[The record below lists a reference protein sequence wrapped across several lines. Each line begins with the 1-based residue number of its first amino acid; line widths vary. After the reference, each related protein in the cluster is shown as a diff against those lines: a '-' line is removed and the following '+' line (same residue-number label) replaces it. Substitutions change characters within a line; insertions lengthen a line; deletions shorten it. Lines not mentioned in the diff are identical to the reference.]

1 MTAGAKFPIAS
12 PKEIN
17 LRDRGG
23 IRKRLHPSSRRFMRT
38 TWQIGDQIEGRWEI
52 FDILEGGAGIVY
64 IVYDQA
70 FREPFAAKTFRDEI
84 FAHSPLIAARFER
97 EALAWVKLDIHPNI
111 AEARMVEKIQ
121 GKPFLFLEYVSGGD
135 LAAWIGTPRLTEDL
149 PQVLRF
155 AVQFC
160 DGMIHALRKGIRA
173 HRDIKPRNCLITAD
187 GILKVTDFGLAKL
200 LENDFAG
207 DTPSVNTENF
217 NLSMTTMGTCTHM
230 APEQFKNARQVDLRA
245 DIYSFGVMLFQMVS
259 GDLPFKGDN
268 WKDLEQM
275 HTVQRPPL
283 LACGEPQLTQLIQT
297 CLEKDPRNRFPDFK
311 QIRERLTSIYK
322 KVAGAPA
329 PEPAQGVALT
339 SIQWNN
345 KGSSL
350 DNLGMHKESL
360 ACYDSAIQLNP
371 KLPSAWFNKGVA
383 LFESGQPEQALR
395 CYERVIELDPN
406 SEKAWS
412 NKGVVLK
419 TLGKTAEAIVCYD
432 RALAINP
439 RYPNA
444 WVNKGVVLR
453 ALGKTE
459 EALACNERALRLNPR
474 DEGAWTNKGNILYT
488 LRRPAEA
495 LECYERA
502 LALNSRL
509 DLTWMN
515 KGMALNALGKND
527 AALDAYSKAAQ
538 INPQLDRAWYLRGM
552 TLMNAFQRYEE
563 ALPYF
568 EEAARLGLKEASEQ
582 LAWCQ
587 NALSRR

>member
-1 MTAGAKFPIAS
+1 MP
-12 PKEIN
+12 
-17 LRDRGG
+17 
-23 IRKRLHPSSRRFMRT
+23 T

-52 FDILEGGAGIVY
+52 FNILGGGAGVVY
-64 IVYDQA
+64 IVYDHA
-70 FREPFAAKTFRDEI
+70 FRESFAAKTFRDEI
-84 FAHSPLIAARFER
+84 FARSPLIAARFER
-97 EALAWVKLDIHPNI
+97 EAQAWVKLDIHPNI
-111 AEARMVEKIQ
+111 AEARMVEKIEN
-121 GKPFLFLEYVSGGD
+121 KPFLFLEYVSGGD
-135 LAAWIGTPRLTEDL
+135 LASWIGTPRLTEDL
-149 PQVLRF
+149 SQVLLF

-160 DGMIHALRKGIRA
+160 DGMIHALKKGIRA
-173 HRDIKPRNCLITAD
+173 HRDIKPRNCLITTD
-187 GILKVTDFGLAKL
+187 GVLKVTDFGLAKL
-200 LENDFAG
+200 LEDDFAA
-207 DTPSVNTENF
+207 DPSNVRTQDF
-217 NLSMTTMGTCTHM
+217 DLSMTTMGTCTHM
-230 APEQFKNARQVDLRA
+230 APEQFRNARHVDLRA

-275 HTVQRPPL
+275 HMTQRPPL
-283 LACGEPQLTQLIQT
+283 LACGEPQLAQLIQT
-297 CLEKDPRNRFPDFK
+297 CLEKEPRNRMSDFK
-311 QIRERLTSIYK
+311 QIRERLSAIYQK
-322 KVAGAPA
+322 MVGAPP
-329 PEPAQGVALT
+329 PEAAQGAVLT

-350 DNLGMHKESL
+350 DNLGMRRESI
-360 ACYDSAIQLNP
+360 ACYDSAIRLNP
-371 KLPSAWFNKGVA
+371 KFASPWFNKGVA
-383 LFESGQPEQALR
+383 LFGSGQPQDALT
-395 CYERVIELDPN
+395 CYERAIKLDPN
-406 SEKAWS
+406 SEKTWS
-412 NKGVVLK
+412 NKGVALK
-419 TLGKTAEAIVCYD
+419 TMGKTAEAIACYD

-444 WVNKGVVLR
+444 WVNKGVILR

-474 DEGAWTNKGNILYT
+474 DESAWTNKGNILYT

-538 INPQLDRAWYLRGM
+538 INPHLDRAWFLRGM

-568 EEAARLGLKEASEQ
+568 EEAARLGLKEASKQ
-582 LAWCQ
+582 AAFCQ
-587 NALSRR
+587 TALSRR